1 MIDNS
6 RLYRSAEGYAAMM
19 AAYDA
24 ALERWPVP
32 YECLTVSTR
41 HGVTH
46 LIASGDLAAPPL
58 ILLGGAGANAT
69 RWLPNIGDL
78 SKDFRTYCLDG
89 LGETGRSAPN
99 RPSYRGDA
107 YGEWLVDVLDALHI
121 ERANVAGISR
131 GGWLTLKLAI
141 YAPERVNR
149 TVPMSA
155 QGLAS
160 LSLQFLL
167 HMLPIIIFPT
177 EGNILRLTRF
187 SRSPNLPPDERLAQ
201 RIYLIFKHYRSNRSR
216 VPDFTDDE
224 LRRISAPMLL
234 LWGEYEGAYNVTR
247 ANERASQMIRDLCIE
262 VIPNA
267 GHTISDDQPVLV
279 NARIAAFLKSA

>member
-24 ALERWPVP
+24 ALARWPVP
-32 YECLTVSTR
+32 YACLTVPTR

-46 LIASGDLAAPPL
+46 LIASGDPAAPPL

-69 RWLPNIGDL
+69 RWLPNIGNL
-78 SKDFRTYCLDG
+78 STEFRTYCLDG

-107 YGEWLVDVLDALHI
+107 YGEWLVDVFDALQI

-131 GGWLTLKLAI
+131 GGWLTLKIAI
-141 YAPERVNR
+141 HAPDRVDR
-149 TVPMSA
+149 IVPMSA
-155 QGLAS
+155 QGLAP

-167 HMLPIIIFPT
+167 HMLPVILFPS
-177 EGNILRLTRF
+177 ESSILRLTRF
-187 SRSPNLPPDERLAQ
+187 SSAPNLPPDERLTE

-216 VPDFTDDE
+216 VPDFTDEE
-224 LRRISAPMLL
+224 LRRINAPTLL

-247 ANERASQMIRDLCIE
+247 ANERATRLIRDLCIE

-267 GHTISDDQPVLV
+267 GHTVSDDQPALV
-279 NARIAAFLKSA
+279 NARIAAFLKQV